1 MYLKQWEAE
10 ATVFVN
16 GQLLIGEVT
25 LNHGDRVI
33 FGGSHYFR
41 LVPCC
46 VSFGDFTSVSLIDN
60 NINKINTQVY
70 ELLENCFYL
79 HRIPKHFVFRVR
91 NCFKSR

>member
-41 LVPCC
+41 SVPSC
-46 VSFGDFTSVSLIDN
+46 VSCGDFTSVSLIAIPNERITDQLLFGCTDSQ
-60 NINKINTQVY
+60 KQFSLASFTPL
-70 ELLENCFYL
+70 ELTIY
-79 HRIPKHFVFRVR
+79 I
-91 NCFKSR
+91 